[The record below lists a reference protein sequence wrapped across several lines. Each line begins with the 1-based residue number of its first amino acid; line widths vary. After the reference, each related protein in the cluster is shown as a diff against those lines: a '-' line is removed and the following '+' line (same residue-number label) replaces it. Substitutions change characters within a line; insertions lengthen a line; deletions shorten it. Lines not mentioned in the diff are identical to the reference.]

1 MFKCSAIDFSNK
13 VSLVNYTF
21 LLSISVL
28 LIDGLTTGMALAN
41 ERGKFKQ
48 ETYSARIWLAQNLD
62 SNVTINYDL
71 LAEEILAEI
80 NRVRSDPQ
88 AYAEWLESRKQYFEG
103 TVLKLPGEKPI
114 RTNRGKEALEEAVIL
129 LKNQE
134 SLPSIS
140 SGMELV
146 NIAKEQINNIT
157 SEPTNLNLREKT
169 ISYGKYTAEGIVMQL
184 IVDDGNRDRLNRQ
197 KILNPNTRSTGITCQ
212 AHERYDNICAI
223 AYEGDSLETTAENID
238 EASEFTRSVLPEAN
252 SEPNEIVIT
261 TKEET
266 INSNENS
273 ALSSL
278 PTSNVSRNPSL
289 LLEKIHQGKLEE
301 GDTTIPDDGSFYDS
315 YPLQGNAG
323 DSFIISVE
331 SQEFDTFLAVMDT
344 EGNILGQN
352 DDISEGN
359 SNSRLEITLPSNG
372 VYSVIVNAYDEGG
385 RGNYLLTVRR

>member
-1 MFKCSAIDFSNK
+1 MFKCSAIDFSSK
-13 VSLVNYTF
+13 ISLANYT
-21 LLSISVL
+21 LVLSISVFL
-28 LIDGLTTGMALAN
+28 VNALTTGIALAS
-41 ERGKFKQ
+41 EGEKFRQ
-48 ETYSARIWLAQNLD
+48 ATYSARNWLAQNLD
-62 SNVTINYDL
+62 STTAINYDV
-71 LAEEILAEI
+71 LAKEILAEI
-80 NRVRSDPQ
+80 NRLRAQPQ

-157 SEPTNLNLREKT
+157 FEPTNLNLREKT

-266 INSNENS
+266 NNSTENS

-278 PTSNVSRNPSL
+278 PTSNLSQDPSL

-301 GDTTIPDDGSFYDS
+301 GDTIIPNDGSFYDS

-323 DSFIISVE
+323 DSFVISVE

-352 DDISEGN
+352 DDISEDN
-359 SNSRLEITLPSNG
+359 SNSRLEIILPSNG

>member
-13 VSLVNYTF
+13 ISLVNYT
-21 LLSISVL
+21 LVLSISVFL
-28 LIDGLTTGMALAN
+28 VNALTTGIALAS
-41 ERGKFKQ
+41 EGEKFRQ
-48 ETYSARIWLAQNLD
+48 ETYSARTWLAQNLD
-62 SNVTINYDL
+62 STTAINYDV
-71 LAEEILAEI
+71 LAKEILAEI
-80 NRVRSDPQ
+80 NRVRAEPQ

-114 RTNRGKEALEEAVIL
+114 RTNRGKEALEEAVIF

-134 SLPSIS
+134 SLPPLS
-140 SGMELV
+140 SGTELV

-184 IVDDGNRDRLNRQ
+184 VMDDGNRDRLNRQ
-197 KILNPNTRSTGITCQ
+197 KILNPSTSSTGITCQ

-223 AYEGDSLETTAENID
+223 AYQGDSLETIAENA
-238 EASEFTRSVLPEAN
+238 EASESTESVSPEAN
-252 SEPNEIVIT
+252 SEPNEIIIT

-266 INSNENS
+266 NNSNENS
-273 ALSSL
+273 SLTSL
-278 PTSNVSRNPSL
+278 PTSNVSRDPSL

-301 GDTTIPDDGSFYDS
+301 GDTTIPNDGSFYDS

-323 DSFIISVE
+323 DSFVISVE